1 MGLSHA
7 IAYGSRP
14 EVEHVALCDLNQE
27 LARHV
32 AAEGLKLEGAE
43 KTFELQ
49 PEASASFAF
58 PVLGPTEAMQGYP
71 VTVNVETDLGKT
83 EWTERI
89 SAAVIGRGTPQIDG
103 DLADWGK
110 LGAIPVFLSNSGET
124 LRGAFDEQKP
134 WVKYKAGT
142 YSVKAAFL
150 ADDKNLYMM
159 ARVYDPEPPQ
169 RRLPSVL
176 RGEARNRFKAP
187 PADHVYE
194 QAGPFYEWG
203 HPSLRLSLGPVTD
216 RVWDKELEQH
226 PADSPQ
232 RRFGAYISTPYQ
244 YTLFPT
250 RDGQADLLRLR
261 TPEFRFVH
269 PLPLDYAWIAQH
281 CRVQGAQYVVRC
293 EPDGFVYELAL
304 PWSEL
309 RLVPHAA
316 GDRIRLS
323 FEVWRDNDKNVLEW
337 SKRRSIAGL
346 SALDWSNYNSNYYW
360 SAETEWVF
368 GARRP

>member
-134 WVKYKAGT
+134 
-142 YSVKAAFL
+142 
-150 ADDKNLYMM
+150 
-159 ARVYDPEPPQ
+159 
-169 RRLPSVL
+169 
-176 RGEARNRFKAP
+176 
-187 PADHVYE
+187 
-194 QAGPFYEWG
+194 
-203 HPSLRLSLGPVTD
+203 
-216 RVWDKELEQH
+216 
-226 PADSPQ
+226 
-232 RRFGAYISTPYQ
+232 
-244 YTLFPT
+244 
-250 RDGQADLLRLR
+250 
-261 TPEFRFVH
+261 
-269 PLPLDYAWIAQH
+269 
-281 CRVQGAQYVVRC
+281 
-293 EPDGFVYELAL
+293 
-304 PWSEL
+304 
-309 RLVPHAA
+309 
-316 GDRIRLS
+316 
-323 FEVWRDNDKNVLEW
+323 
-337 SKRRSIAGL
+337 
-346 SALDWSNYNSNYYW
+346 
-360 SAETEWVF
+360 
-368 GARRP
+368 